1 MLSPA
6 YHKPR
11 HQVSRVDLS
20 IQYLEHEANK
30 WDICNIALLLCV
42 LAIAFG
48 LMVCQQT

>member
-11 HQVSRVDLS
+11 HQVSRVDPS

-30 WDICNIALLLCV
+30 WDICNIVLLLCV